1 MSRKKTNKL
10 RKRFKKKASSTF
22 QKINSSLEFDQ
33 FLYQEDIQGSIA
45 HAAMLGS
52 QKIISIQD
60 SKKIIN
66 GLKKILR
73 EIKLNKFQFDSNL
86 EDIHMNIESRLE
98 QLIGKIAGKL
108 HTARSRNDQVVTDI
122 KLWMKK
128 DNDQIT
134 KKIKIL
140 KQVLIKNAEKNIN
153 ILMPGLTHFQTAQ
166 PISAGHYFMAYY
178 EMFQR
183 DYERFNQSKIRMDQ
197 NPLGSCAMAGTNFN
211 IDRSKTTKM
220 LGFGKTTRNSID
232 SVSDRDF
239 ILDFLFNASACSVH
253 LSRIAEEITL
263 WSSDL
268 IKLVNLGDQVMSS
281 SSIMPQKKNP
291 DATELIRAKS
301 SIVISNLSAMLN
313 LIKSLPLSYNKD
325 LQEDKKLVTSTSA
338 ILHLTLDCM
347 VEIISGL
354 KINKRNM
361 KIALRRSY
369 SNATDLA
376 DWLVLN
382 LGYSFRDAH
391 VLTSKIINYAEKK
404 RLFLNDLKISEYQ
417 LFDKRISKSLYS
429 FLNTKNSVNNKKS
442 FGGTSFS
449 EVKKMIALAKKENKK

>member
-98 QLIGKIAGKL
+98 QLIGEIAGKL

-291 DATELIRAKS
+291 DATELVRAKS

>member
-1 MSRKKTNKL
+1 
-10 RKRFKKKASSTF
+10 
-22 QKINSSLEFDQ
+22 
-33 FLYQEDIQGSIA
+33 
-45 HAAMLGS
+45 
-52 QKIISIQD
+52 
-60 SKKIIN
+60 
-66 GLKKILR
+66 
-73 EIKLNKFQFDSNL
+73 
-86 EDIHMNIESRLE
+86 
-98 QLIGKIAGKL
+98 
-108 HTARSRNDQVVTDI
+108 
-122 KLWMKK
+122 
-128 DNDQIT
+128 
-134 KKIKIL
+134 
-140 KQVLIKNAEKNIN
+140 
-153 ILMPGLTHFQTAQ
+153 MPGLTHFQTAQ

-291 DATELIRAKS
+291 DATELIRATS

>member
-98 QLIGKIAGKL
+98 QLIGEIAGKL

-128 DNDQIT
+128 DNDKIT
-134 KKIKIL
+134 KKIRIL

>member
-98 QLIGKIAGKL
+98 QLIGEIAGKL

>member
-1 MSRKKTNKL
+1 
-10 RKRFKKKASSTF
+10 
-22 QKINSSLEFDQ
+22 
-33 FLYQEDIQGSIA
+33 
-45 HAAMLGS
+45 MLGS

-98 QLIGKIAGKL
+98 QLIGEIAGKL